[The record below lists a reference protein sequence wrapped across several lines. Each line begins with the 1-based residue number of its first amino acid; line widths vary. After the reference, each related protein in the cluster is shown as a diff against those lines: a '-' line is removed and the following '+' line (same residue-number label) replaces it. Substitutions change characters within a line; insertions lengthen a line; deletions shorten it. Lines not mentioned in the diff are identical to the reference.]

1 MKIKTR
7 GARATYKALE
17 PCLSYARDLMIP
29 DRRYVFVFATSAPN
43 TNQFGHKAHYP
54 NVDKTTDH

>member
-1 MKIKTR
+1 MKGMYQKKLKIKTR

-29 DRRYVFVFATSAPN
+29 DRNYVFVFATGAPN
-43 TNQFGHKAHYP
+43 PKQFGHKAH
-54 NVDKTTDH
+54 